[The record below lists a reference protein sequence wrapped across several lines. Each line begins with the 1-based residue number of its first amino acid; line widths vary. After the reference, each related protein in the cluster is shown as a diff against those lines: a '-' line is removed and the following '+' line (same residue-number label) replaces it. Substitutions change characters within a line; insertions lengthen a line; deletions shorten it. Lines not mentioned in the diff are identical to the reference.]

1 MILNYLIRKIK
12 KMLKA
17 LRPRNKEPV
26 SYYSFMKAMEKAA
39 KWASEGDLGLGGL

>member
-12 KMLKA
+12 QMLKD
-17 LRPRNKEPV
+17 LKPRDKEEV
-26 SYYSFMKAMEKAA
+26 SYYSFVKAMEKAS